1 MSEFSLLMCVVQ
13 LLLLSVF
20 ADKTVGDT
28 PQRGR
33 NESYTVNAQE
43 MACLS
48 REDIQNALDVMA
60 HGVSQNQ
67 AEQAR
72 LLLIKESTR
81 SAQCKERVIRV
92 VMSAMDKPD
101 LDFTREPS
109 MYYVWREGASLLG
122 ELRASEALDLLI
134 SHLDLTIGIFSST
147 MSQQPALWGLIKM
160 GAIAIPKLD
169 IVLRQ
174 SSNREMKRYAVY
186 CIANIG

>member
-1 MSEFSLLMCVVQ
+1 
-13 LLLLSVF
+13 
-20 ADKTVGDT
+20 
-28 PQRGR
+28 
-33 NESYTVNAQE
+33 
-43 MACLS
+43 
-48 REDIQNALDVMA
+48 
-60 HGVSQNQ
+60 
-67 AEQAR
+67 
-72 LLLIKESTR
+72 
-81 SAQCKERVIRV
+81 
-92 VMSAMDKPD
+92 MSAMDKPD
-101 LDFTREPS
+101 LDFAREPS

-186 CIANIG
+186 CIANIGGDSARYTLEQALQS